1 MLEDS
6 VEKLKPLNYIGLN
19 FYGEQLL
26 EPKDINVYLAE
37 ADNEKLPFEDNQF
50 DIVISNLSLQLVTHP
65 EIMLKE
71 SLRVT
76 KNDCYNAF
84 SVWGRN
90 ESSLIFT
97 LFDDALKAIGQYGD
111 PKIRTNFH
119 LGQNDEELIK
129 LVLNTGYSK
138 VNLCHSFIPF
148 NFIEKDEYD
157 CFYNTNLKIILA
169 NMSNEKVVEFKN
181 EVNRIISDKLENNM
195 LIGMDVLIIL
205 SKKE

>member
-76 KNDCYNAF
+76 KKGCYNTF
-84 SVWGRN
+84 SVWGRK
-90 ESSLIFT
+90 ESTLIFT
-97 LFDDALKAIGQYGD
+97 LMDDALKTIGQYEE
-111 PKIRTNFH
+111 PKIRSNFH

-129 LVLNTGYSK
+129 LVLNSGYSK

-148 NFIEKDEYD
+148 NFIEKDEHG
-157 CFYNTNLKIILA
+157 CFYNQPNVKKTLT
-169 NMSNEKVVEFKN
+169 NMSDEKVVEFRN
-181 EVNRIISDKLENNM
+181 EVNRIVSDIFEK
-195 LIGMDVLIIL
+195 IC
-205 SKKE
+205 